1 MILYQVQ
8 LETRDK
14 IYSYEVWTS
23 DHDAVDRARAHLA
36 TLIGADQAALAHKGG
51 YAEIG
56 YQPGRKKVEVRLDR
70 VTG

>member
-8 LETRDK
+8 LETREK

-56 YQPGRKKVEVRLDR
+56 YQPERSRPEVKLEKVA
-70 VTG
+70 G

>member
-8 LETRDK
+8 LETREK

-23 DHDAVDRARAHLA
+23 DHDAVDRARNHLA
-36 TLIGADQAALAHKGG
+36 GLIGADKAALARKGG

-56 YQPGRKKVEVRLDR
+56 YQPGRRRPEVKLEK

>member
-1 MILYQVQ
+1 MNLYQVQ

-23 DHDAVDRARAHLA
+23 DHDAVDRARNHLA
-36 TLIGADQAALAHKGG
+36 GLIGSDQAALAHKGG
-51 YAEIG
+51 YAKIG
-56 YQPGRKKVEVRLDR
+56 HQPGRSRAEVKLEK